1 MYVCTYTYMC
11 TCAIH
16 PLLRHWQS
24 DTTQVN
30 YYWKPPVESCVA
42 AVCVVDTRTIF
53 SLSALSLACI
63 ALCSISF
70 VSFVRPSPAAAGTAG
85 VGGRGQWVG
94 SIGVVH
100 THNTNVDMYVCTQL
114 PQVTSAAH
122 LRGPVP

>member
-1 MYVCTYTYMC
+1 MHVHMC
-11 TCAIH
+11 HTSI
-16 PLLRHWQS
+16 RQWQS
-24 DTTQVN
+24 DTTQDN
-30 YYWKPPVESCVA
+30 HYWKPPVESCVA
-42 AVCVVDTRTIF
+42 AVCVVDARTIF

-85 VGGRGQWVG
+85 VSGRGQWVG

-122 LRGPVP
+122 PRGPVP